1 MPKNKVQEVV
11 FTLLNSG
18 VMIFIMGVYN
28 VSINMGGL
36 SRTSIIAE
44 AKHFPFE
51 WLIGFFLAFFLASRF
66 SKMMSQKV
74 LLGNE
79 RPLIKILSIQ
89 TFTVCLMV
97 PLMSLLGTLMNT
109 GLQPNLFLV
118 WIQTSFLNFGVAL
131 LMQYFIVG
139 PSCRKIFR
147 MIFVRNSVAEEQ
159 AAIEEGFAE

>member
-118 WIQTSFLNFGVAL
+118 WIQTSLYIRVRIL
-131 LMQYFIVG
+131 T
-139 PSCRKIFR
+139 FR
-147 MIFVRNSVAEEQ
+147 F
-159 AAIEEGFAE
+159 

>member
-36 SRTSIIAE
+36 SSASIIAE
-44 AKHFPFE
+44 TKHFPFE

-66 SKMMSQKV
+66 SKMMSHKV
-74 LLGNE
+74 LQGNE

-109 GLQPNLFLV
+109 GLHTNLLFV

-147 MIFVRNSVAEEQ
+147 MIFVRNSVAEDQ
-159 AAIEEGFAE
+159 AAIEDGFAE